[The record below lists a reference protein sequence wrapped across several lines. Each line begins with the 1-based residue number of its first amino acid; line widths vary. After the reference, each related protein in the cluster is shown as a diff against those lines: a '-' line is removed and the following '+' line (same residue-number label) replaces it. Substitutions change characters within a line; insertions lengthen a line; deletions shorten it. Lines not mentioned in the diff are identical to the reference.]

1 MDSEKSAVQPQPFA
15 RGKLLQETSQRNEI
29 LKLSES
35 EGQNDVEDS
44 AMKTE
49 DPTDA
54 LSNLDWEQT
63 ETMDEDLPDMSSR
76 YRFCIIYP

>member
-1 MDSEKSAVQPQPFA
+1 MNNEKSAVQPQPFT
-15 RGKLLQETSQRNEI
+15 RGKLLQETSQRSGTM
-29 LKLSES
+29 KLSES
-35 EGQNDVEDS
+35 EGQNDVEES

-63 ETMDEDLPDMSSR
+63 EAMDEDLPDMSST